1 MVEGRVLPPDEVT
14 TIDHALPDGRM
25 SPFPVLRCRN
35 IYVLPGVPQLLQ
47 QKWKVSGLGPCTK

>member
-1 MVEGRVLPPDEVT
+1 MLSAQFASADEIT
-14 TIDHALPDGRM
+14 TIDFELEDGSV

-47 QKWKVSGLGPCTK
+47 QKWKV